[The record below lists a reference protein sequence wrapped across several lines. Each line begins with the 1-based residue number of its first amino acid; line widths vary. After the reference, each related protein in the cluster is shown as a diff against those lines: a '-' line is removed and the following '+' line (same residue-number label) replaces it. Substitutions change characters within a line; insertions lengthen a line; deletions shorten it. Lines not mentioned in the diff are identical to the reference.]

1 MCYPSSVAA
10 PGTKEKETRR
20 QHEANDGGNLVT
32 KALKHH
38 SLWLVLTYVGLMLL
52 LARAYA

>member
-1 MCYPSSVAA
+1 MCYPSSIAA

-20 QHEANDGGNLVT
+20 QPRGERWGNLVT